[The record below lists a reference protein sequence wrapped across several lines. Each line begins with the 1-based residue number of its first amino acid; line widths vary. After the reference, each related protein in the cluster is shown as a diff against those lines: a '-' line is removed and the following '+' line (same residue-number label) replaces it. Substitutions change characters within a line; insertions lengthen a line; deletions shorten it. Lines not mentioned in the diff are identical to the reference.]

1 MTDNVVWH
9 QGAVERRH
17 RAAITGG
24 EGLTLWMTGLSG
36 SGKSTIAHA
45 VEHALVS
52 QGRAAYVLDGDNVRH
67 GLNGDLGFSKSDRA
81 ENVRRLGEVAKLMA
95 DAGIVS
101 IVPAISP
108 YAVDR
113 DRARQAHEEMD
124 LTFVEVFVD
133 TPLEIC
139 EQRDPKGLYAKAR
152 RGEIEEFTGV
162 SDPYEEPNSPDLHL
176 KTEDTSVE
184 DSVARI
190 LKIVGLSGDV
200 H

>member
-9 QGAVERRH
+9 EGAVERRH
-17 RAAITGG
+17 RAAVTGG

-52 QGRAAYVLDGDNVRH
+52 RGRAAYVLDGDNVRH

-95 DAGIVS
+95 DAGIVA

-113 DRARQAHEEMD
+113 NQARQAHEAMG

-152 RGEIEEFTGV
+152 KGEIEEFTGV
-162 SDPYEEPNSPDLHL
+162 SDPYEEPVSPDLHL
-176 KTEDTSVE
+176 KTADTPVE
-184 DSVARI
+184 DAVARI
-190 LKIVGLSGDV
+190 LEKVGLSGDV